1 MCMGGGLCRSA
12 VDGALPYS
20 YLSVSRYVPV
30 VRDVEQFDMGFHG
43 RGVQLEVEAQKE
55 SRDPLAGVP

>member
-1 MCMGGGLCRSA
+1 MGGGLGRSA

-20 YLSVSRYVPV
+20 YPWVWPV

-55 SRDPLAGVP
+55 SRDPLAGVL

>member
-1 MCMGGGLCRSA
+1 MGGGLCRSA

-20 YLSVSRYVPV
+20 CPWVWPV
-30 VRDVEQFDMGFHG
+30 VRNVEQFDMGFHG
-43 RGVQLEVEAQKE
+43 RVVQLEVEARKE

>member
-1 MCMGGGLCRSA
+1 MGGGLCRSA
-12 VDGALPYS
+12 VDGVLPDS
-20 YLSVSRYVPV
+20 YPWVWPV

-43 RGVQLEVEAQKE
+43 RVVQLEVEAQKE

>member
-1 MCMGGGLCRSA
+1 MGGGLCRSA

-20 YLSVSRYVPV
+20 YPWVWPV

>member
-1 MCMGGGLCRSA
+1 MGGGLCRSA

-20 YLSVSRYVPV
+20 YPWVWPV

-43 RGVQLEVEAQKE
+43 RVPVVRLEVETQKE
-55 SRDPLAGVP
+55 SRNPLAGVP

>member
-1 MCMGGGLCRSA
+1 MGGGLCRSV

-20 YLSVSRYVPV
+20 YPWVWPV

-43 RGVQLEVEAQKE
+43 RVVQLEVEAQKE

>member
-1 MCMGGGLCRSA
+1 M
-12 VDGALPYS
+12 DGVLPDS
-20 YLSVSRYVPV
+20 YPWVWPV

-43 RGVQLEVEAQKE
+43 RVVQLEVEVQKE